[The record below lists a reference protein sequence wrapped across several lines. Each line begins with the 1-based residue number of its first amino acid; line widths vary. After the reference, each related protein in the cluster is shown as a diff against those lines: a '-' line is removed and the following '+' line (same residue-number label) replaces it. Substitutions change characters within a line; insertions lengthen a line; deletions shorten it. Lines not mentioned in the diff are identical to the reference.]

1 MISYMELYCWYI
13 LSMSSPNIAN
23 LRRQLNRALARQR
36 QALVMT
42 WLTPAP
48 GSRGHRNPMGTPGYN
63 LHTNLTLRVI
73 PNLRRQIKAAEAKA
87 AAKRRWNA
95 VRRHVTAR
103 GIVEYMHAASMRPPT
118 RGGAGYERLMRA
130 TVLGRPNTR
139 NVGTSTS
146 PRRTPSPA
154 RSRSP
159 PKNRSPRSPGRSPR
173 R

>member
-1 MISYMELYCWYI
+1 
-13 LSMSSPNIAN
+13 MSSPTLAN
-23 LRRQLNRALARQR
+23 LRRQLNRALAQQQ

-42 WLTPAP
+42 WLVPTP

-63 LHTNLTLRVI
+63 LHTRLTLNTI
-73 PNLRRQIKAAEAKA
+73 PNLRRRIKAAEAKEA
-87 AAKRRWNA
+87 ARRRWKA

-103 GIVEYMHAASMRPPT
+103 GIVGYLQAASMRPPT

-130 TVLGRPNTR
+130 TALGRPITR
-139 NVGTSTS
+139 NIGTSTS